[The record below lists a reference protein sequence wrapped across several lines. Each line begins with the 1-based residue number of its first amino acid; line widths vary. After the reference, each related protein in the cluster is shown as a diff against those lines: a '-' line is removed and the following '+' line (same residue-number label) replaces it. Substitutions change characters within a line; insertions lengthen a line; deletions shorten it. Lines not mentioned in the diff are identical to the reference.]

1 MMRALA
7 PYPHPAPRQCHPVLT
22 INADVTCLGFLS
34 LDPGQTLPG
43 RGDVGA
49 PQESLIQQQGCVRA
63 PAGAREHA
71 EGKPVRGV
79 PGGGGGYKKR
89 GGGARPRGPGEGVG
103 GGGRGGG
110 GVGPLCRGPG
120 VVTTSSTMGQS
131 RGQRAC
137 LPWGRA
143 M

>member
-49 PQESLIQQQGCVRA
+49 PQESLIQQQGCVCVTA
-63 PAGAREHA
+63 AGQENV
-71 EGKPVRGV
+71 EGKPVPGLPGRGL
-79 PGGGGGYKKR
+79 GW
-89 GGGARPRGPGEGVG
+89 GAHGGEG
-103 GGGRGGG
+103 
-110 GVGPLCRGPG
+110 GPAVQG
-120 VVTTSSTMGQS
+120 
-131 RGQRAC
+131 
-137 LPWGRA
+137 PWGCDHL
-143 M
+143 